1 MSAARDTALRLPDAP
16 VPAATSSTAVAV
28 LRGVAKAYG
37 ETRALRGLDLAL
49 PAGVTGVL
57 GPNGS
62 GKSTLFRLLLGLEPA
77 DQGEVWVLGQAMPDA
92 ALAVRA
98 LVGFMPEDDCLFP
111 DLTGIEQVV
120 HAASLCGLPRVDAT
134 ARAHEALDLAGVR
147 ETRYRPAAGYSLGMR
162 QRTRMAMAFV
172 HGPRLLLLDEP
183 TAGLDPE
190 GRAQMLELVAEIGQ
204 AGTSVLLSTH
214 VLADVEAVADH
225 VALLSKGQ
233 VGFVGPIERF
243 RQGAS
248 GPAWRVRVHG
258 DRDAL
263 TAPLRAAGIRCDL
276 AGIDLTVHLDEA
288 DLAQF
293 WQIAAASGIGVAG
306 FGRAEEDM
314 AHAFVRHLHIDD
326 PLRKVGA
333 HPEASP

>member
-1 MSAARDTALRLPDAP
+1 M
-16 VPAATSSTAVAV
+16 
-28 LRGVAKAYG
+28 LRGVTKSYG

-77 DQGEVWVLGQAMPDA
+77 DEGEVWVLGRPMPDA

-111 DLTGIEQVV
+111 ELTGIEQVV
-120 HAASLCGLPRVDAT
+120 HAANLCGLPRVDAT

-162 QRTRMAMAFV
+162 QRARMAMAFV
-172 HGPRLLLLDEP
+172 HGPQLLLLDEP

-190 GRAQMLELVAEIGQ
+190 GRAQMLELVAEIGRS
-204 AGTSVLLSTH
+204 GTSVLLSTH

-225 VALLSKGQ
+225 VVLLSKGQ
-233 VGFVGPIERF
+233 LGFVGPIERF

-258 DRDAL
+258 DRDGLAAAL
-263 TAPLRAAGIRCDL
+263 REGGVRSDPIGA
-276 AGIDLTVHLDEA
+276 DLTVHLDEA

-293 WQIAAASGIGVAG
+293 WRIAAACGTGIAG

-326 PLRKVGA
+326 PLRKVGTQA
-333 HPEASP
+333 EASR